1 MMTEAE
7 RLAAYDR
14 MYADLL
20 KERDKVLADMD
31 KLRAAGR
38 NRGTTYQQLL
48 AQKLTVQNLIGRFEI
63 YGIKEVRDR
72 QAQTRLPVLP
82 AERDLLTAGRT
93 GAGLMGKRDRAS
105 GRTAFHIAGG
115 RPLSG
120 RKIPRGKHFGPPR
133 RI

>member
-48 AQKLTVQNLIGRFEI
+48 AQKLTVQNLIGRFE
-63 YGIKEVRDR
+63 GQAGANAPACFACGEGSPDGRPDR
-72 QAQTRLPVLP
+72 
-82 AERDLLTAGRT
+82 GRPH
-93 GAGLMGKRDRAS
+93 GQKGPGVWQDSIPYS
-105 GRTAFHIAGG
+105 GRPSAVRQKNSRGETF
-115 RPLSG
+115 RPAPAYIG
-120 RKIPRGKHFGPPR
+120 
-133 RI
+133 

>member
-31 KLRAAGR
+31 KLAPREGI
-38 NRGTTYQQLL
+38 GEPTYQQLL

-63 YGIKEVRDR
+63 YGIKEV
-72 QAQTRLPVLP
+72 
-82 AERDLLTAGRT
+82 
-93 GAGLMGKRDRAS
+93 
-105 GRTAFHIAGG
+105 
-115 RPLSG
+115 
-120 RKIPRGKHFGPPR
+120 
-133 RI
+133 

>member
-20 KERDKVLADMD
+20 KEGDKVLADMD

-48 AQKLTVQNLIGRFEI
+48 AQKLTVKNLIGRFEI
-63 YGIKEVRDR
+63 YGIKE
-72 QAQTRLPVLP
+72 A
-82 AERDLLTAGRT
+82 
-93 GAGLMGKRDRAS
+93 
-105 GRTAFHIAGG
+105 
-115 RPLSG
+115 
-120 RKIPRGKHFGPPR
+120 
-133 RI
+133 